1 MEKIKRLTPE
11 DIFDLWETDAGK
23 ICFSDIFGLDGIRFT
38 VHFHDDGSGFD
49 HTSSAEIDGAFFM
62 QMPRAAYL
70 DWAKKAAH
78 DPRYSVSGLKDDD
91 EMRARLSA
99 GPYDYAISRAMNFL
113 SYDMDASIFA
123 RNAKEINGIAQNL
136 TFSDLIEKYI
146 DEDARIL
153 WGWVPD
159 ALIRHKDAPSV
170 KAVERKFWLAVES
183 SRSNENFEDFLRAT
197 VASFAP
203 RAGKALSKYIVSSL
217 DEEEME
223 TFCKY
228 LRKIGCASSSDHAE
242 IALQDVC
249 FTCPDQIV
257 GAWYKAQRDTDL
269 FHLPRGF
276 GHRKS
281 EVISNG

>member
-1 MEKIKRLTPE
+1 MKNLTLE
-11 DIFDLWETDAGK
+11 QVKNLWSTHCAS
-23 ICFSDIFGLDGIRFT
+23 F
-38 VHFHDDGSGFD
+38 
-49 HTSSAEIDGAFFM
+49 EIDYDG
-62 QMPRAAYL
+62 YL
-70 DWAKKAAH
+70 
-78 DPRYSVSGLKDDD
+78 
-91 EMRARLSA
+91 
-99 GPYDYAISRAMNFL
+99 
-113 SYDMDASIFA
+113 
-123 RNAKEINGIAQNL
+123 
-136 TFSDLIEKYI
+136 
-146 DEDARIL
+146 
-153 WGWVPD
+153 WVYVT
-159 ALIRHKDAPSV
+159 LG
-170 KAVERKFWLAVES
+170 
-183 SRSNENFEDFLRAT
+183 
-197 VASFAP
+197 
-203 RAGKALSKYIVSSL
+203 AGKALSKYIVSSL